1 LDTDTLVD
9 FLSRQRA
16 IRNFDTS
23 RDVDD
28 ALIEQVLFAATRA
41 PTGGNRQMW
50 RWLVIRDPAIKDQ
63 LATVSEEET
72 AKYMGA
78 MAVPGAPPRPL
89 TPGTTSWR
97 DVPVLL
103 MALSEQGGGG
113 PSIFPAVQNALLA
126 IQQLGLG
133 SVLTTLWKGQEER
146 VRSILKVPA
155 GVEMHAVL
163 PIGWPDRKYGKSK
176 RRPVSEITY
185 RDTYATPW

>member
-1 LDTDTLVD
+1 MDTDTLVD

-16 IRNFDTS
+16 IRSFDTS

-41 PTGGNRQMW
+41 PSGGNRQTW
-50 RWLVIRDPAIKDQ
+50 RWLVVRDASIKDQ
-63 LATVSEEET
+63 LATVYEEET
-72 AKYMGA
+72 AKYIAA
-78 MAVPGAPPRPL
+78 MAVPGTPPRPL

-103 MALSEQGGGG
+103 VALSESGGGG

-146 VRSILKVPA
+146 VRGILKVPA
-155 GVEMHAVL
+155 EIEMHAIL

-176 RRPVSEITY
+176 RRPVSEITH
-185 RDTYATPW
+185 RDTYGTGW